1 MFHELVHN
9 TLNQQ
14 INAELQAW
22 YDYLGMASWCSRQ
35 QLHGCEHW
43 LRAQSQE
50 EYMHAMKLFQFLLDR
65 NLKVNMSEL
74 KPPRNDF
81 ENVAQAFEAALT
93 QEEENTR
100 RIHNIFDI
108 ALQQK
113 AFTSV
118 VELQWFITE
127 QVEEMRIARDN
138 FTKARMVSGDPGAL
152 LEFDRMLGQRQKNG
166 TTEA

>member
-14 INAELQAW
+14 INVEFQAW
-22 YDYLGMASWCSRQ
+22 YDYLGMASWCARQ

-50 EYMHAMKLFQFLLDR
+50 EYTHAMKLFQFLIDR
-65 NLKVNMSEL
+65 NLKVNLLEL
-74 KPPRNDF
+74 KSPRVDF
-81 ENVAQAFEAALT
+81 EDLAQIFEAALK

-100 RIHNIFDI
+100 RIHGIFDI

-113 AFTSV
+113 AFASV
-118 VELQWFITE
+118 VELQWFIAE
-127 QVEEMRIARDN
+127 QVEEMRVARDN
-138 FTKARMVSGDPGAL
+138 LAKARMVSGDPGAI
-152 LEFDRMLGQRQKNG
+152 LEFDRILGERK
-166 TTEA
+166 